1 VIASLIFVGFEVRQN
16 TAAVRGATYQSIADA
31 SLEQV
36 RWFADNERLLEFRA
50 RVEQGALEAD
60 FTREEN
66 LLQGADYVMTIR
78 RIENIFVQVR
88 EGLVEEEAILRF
100 RPSEGYFASPYF
112 LEFWSTWGPQV
123 EPGFRVYFERE
134 FLD

>member
-1 VIASLIFVGFEVRQN
+1 LA
-16 TAAVRGATYQSIADA
+16 
-31 SLEQV
+31 
-36 RWFADNERLLEFRA
+36 
-50 RVEQGALEAD
+50 AD

-66 LLQGADYVMTIR
+66 LLQGADYVMTLR

-100 RPSEGYFASPYF
+100 RPSEEYFESPYF
-112 LEFWSTWGPQV
+112 REFWTTWAPQV
-123 EPGFRVYFERE
+123 EPEFRVFFERE